1 LSAFRTVFR
10 IISQRI
16 PEVPFLPSVPVSI
29 LLFAVPCVSF
39 SNLAFLM
46 FLALIPFNY
55 SELYLV
61 WLLLLLVVG
70 FVALTYGGDVLT
82 TGAAAVSVNL
92 KIDPIVVGLTVVS
105 IATSMPEMA
114 TSLMAAK
121 DNPGIALGNIL
132 GSNIANIGLILGI
145 AAILAPLKVELRMI
159 RREVPILIGVTVLFG
174 LFALGG
180 GFGRIEGGILLALT
194 FAYLIYVVRSAKT
207 KNSLEL
213 KAEFTEGT
221 EEIPRKSTPVA
232 VLYVILG
239 GTLLALGAD
248 LLVSASVEMAMR
260 MGASELFVG
269 LTIVA
274 IGTSL
279 PELAAS
285 LAAVRAGHGD
295 MCAGNIVGSNLF
307 NILLIGGGVSAV
319 AGIDVHNNLLI
330 VEFPALIILSG
341 LLLWFFKSGHIVSR
355 REGVALL
362 LIYFSILSLSALS
375 QFGYLF

>member
-1 LSAFRTVFR
+1 VWFFNTPSQALR
-10 IISQRI
+10 IFSQKIRDKS
-16 PEVPFLPSVPVSI
+16 FLPSVH
-29 LLFAVPCVSF
+29 LASF
-39 SNLAFLM
+39 SLILGHLFFM
-46 FLALIPFNY
+46 SLALLQLPF
-55 SELYLV
+55 SDLHML
-61 WLLLLLVVG
+61 WLLLLLLVG
-70 FVALTYGGDVLT
+70 LVALTYGGDILT
-82 TGAAAVSVNL
+82 DGAAAISMNL

-114 TSLMAAK
+114 TSLVAAK

-145 AAILAPLKVELRMI
+145 AAVLAPLKIELRMI
-159 RREVPILIGVTVLFG
+159 RREVPILIGVTAIFG
-174 LFALGG
+174 FFALGG
-180 GFGRIEGGILLALT
+180 GLGRTEGILLLSLT
-194 FAYLIYVVRSAKT
+194 VIYLSYVVRSAKN
-207 KNSLEL
+207 KESSDSSQEF
-213 KAEFTEGT
+213 AEGA
-221 EEIPRKSTPVA
+221 EILARKSTKFA
-232 VLYVILG
+232 LLYVLIG
-239 GTLLALGAD
+239 SVLLALGAD
-248 LLVSASVEMAMR
+248 LMVGASVEVAMR

-285 LAAVRAGHGD
+285 IAAVRAGHGD

-307 NILLIGGGVSAV
+307 NILLIGGGVSAIT
-319 AGIDVHNNLLI
+319 GIEVRDQLLL
-330 VEFPALIILSG
+330 VEFPAMILLSG

-362 LIYFSILSLSALS
+362 FIYFTILCISGLS

>member
-1 LSAFRTVFR
+1 M
-10 IISQRI
+10 
-16 PEVPFLPSVPVSI
+16 
-29 LLFAVPCVSF
+29 LLMS
-39 SNLAFLM
+39 
-46 FLALIPFNY
+46 LALINLPY
-55 SELYLV
+55 PEIHLI
-61 WLLLLLVVG
+61 WLLLLLLLG
-70 FVALTYGGDVLT
+70 FVALTFGGDILT
-82 TGAAAVSVNL
+82 TGAAAISVNL

-114 TSLMAAK
+114 TSLMAAR

-145 AAILAPLKVELRMI
+145 AAVLVPLKIELRMI
-159 RREVPILIGVTVLFG
+159 RREVPILIAVTLIFG
-174 LFALGG
+174 FMAMGG
-180 GFGRIEGGILLALT
+180 GFQRLEGVILLLLT
-194 FAYLIYVVRSAKT
+194 VAYLVYVVRSAKA
-207 KNSLEL
+207 KDSANVLE
-213 KAEFTEGT
+213 EFTAGT
-221 EEIPRKSTPVA
+221 EEIAKKSTKSA
-232 VLYVILG
+232 VIYILFG
-239 GTLLALGAD
+239 SALLALGAD
-248 LLVSASVEMAMR
+248 FLVGASVEMAMR

-285 LAAVRAGHGD
+285 VAAVRAGHGD

-307 NILLIGGGVSAV
+307 NILLIGGGVSAIT
-319 AGIDVHNNLLI
+319 GIDVHSKLLL
-330 VEFPALIILSG
+330 VEFPALILLSG

-362 LIYFSILSLSALS
+362 FIYFGILFISALS

>member
-1 LSAFRTVFR
+1 
-10 IISQRI
+10 
-16 PEVPFLPSVPVSI
+16 
-29 LLFAVPCVSF
+29 
-39 SNLAFLM
+39 M

-55 SELYLV
+55 SELYLF

-70 FVALTYGGDVLT
+70 FVGLTYGGDILT

-159 RREVPILIGVTVLFG
+159 RREVPILIGVTLIFG

-194 FAYLIYVVRSAKT
+194 LAYLIYVVRSAKT
-207 KNSLEL
+207 KDALDLE
-213 KAEFTEGT
+213 AEFVAGS
-221 EEIPRKSTPVA
+221 EEIPRKTTAVA
-232 VLYVILG
+232 VTYVIIG
-239 GTLLALGAD
+239 GALLALGAD
-248 LLVSASVEMAMR
+248 LLVGASVEIAMR

-319 AGIDVHNNLLI
+319 TGMDVCDKLLI
-330 VEFPALIILSG
+330 VEFPALILLSG
-341 LLLWFFKSGHIVSR
+341 MLLWFFKSGHTVSR

-362 LIYFSILSLSALS
+362 LIYFSILSVSALS